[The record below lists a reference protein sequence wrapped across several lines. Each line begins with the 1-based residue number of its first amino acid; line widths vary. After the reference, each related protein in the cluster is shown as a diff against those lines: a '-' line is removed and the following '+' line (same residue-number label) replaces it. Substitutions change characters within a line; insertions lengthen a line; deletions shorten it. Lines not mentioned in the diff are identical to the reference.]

1 MFCDQGKQQKGKW
14 WLKLDNEKSQRKKW
28 GFMSG
33 NIVNLLLDLNK
44 KPVEGFSAGLI
55 DDNDLFKWEVM
66 IIGPSDSYQ
75 YVVYNLFLLIN
86 AISSEGIF

>member
-1 MFCDQGKQQKGKW
+1 
-14 WLKLDNEKSQRKKW
+14 
-28 GFMSG
+28 MSS

-66 IIGPSDSYQ
+66 IIGPRDSY
-75 YVVYNLFLLIN
+75 
-86 AISSEGIF
+86 

>member
-1 MFCDQGKQQKGKW
+1 
-14 WLKLDNEKSQRKKW
+14 
-28 GFMSG
+28 MSS

-66 IIGPSDSYQ
+66 IIGPSDSY
-75 YVVYNLFLLIN
+75 
-86 AISSEGIF
+86 